1 MKTLKLFT
9 TIVLLLLSF
18 SLISAQD
25 STVEIDTETAENES
39 IPIVEE
45 KEKTTTSTNKYFEL
59 ELIRGTQ
66 NPLTKSIP
74 YTLYITPKIE
84 SEETQILWSVPSTL
98 IAKPSHKE
106 FQTLQKDQTYTF
118 KMNVSPQREGSYEVT
133 ANIVSWQY
141 DINYT
146 NSVSSTLELSKNL
159 VVQPVDSEYTL
170 SILLLTLGGLI
181 LLGMGGFLA
190 YKASDKLIKK
200 LKSWLTPPF

>member
-1 MKTLKLFT
+1 MKILKLFT
-9 TIVLLLLSF
+9 TITVLLLSF
-18 SLISAQD
+18 SLILAQE

-39 IPIVEE
+39 TPIVEE
-45 KEKTTTSTNKYFEL
+45 KEKTTISTNKYFEL

-106 FQTLQKDQTYTF
+106 FQTLQKDQTYSF
-118 KMNVSPQREGSYEVT
+118 KVNVSPQREGSYEVT
-133 ANIVSWQY
+133 ANIVSWQH

-146 NSVSSTLELSKNL
+146 NSVSSTVELSKNL

-170 SILLLTLGGLI
+170 SILLLTFGGLI
-181 LLGMGGFLA
+181 LLGMGGFFA

-200 LKSWLTPPF
+200 MKNWLTPPF